1 MQEQIEAIKRSFNEK
16 LEKLVSGEEL
26 EKLRVEYLGKKGEF
40 TQVLRSMGSL
50 SPEERPLMGKFVNE
64 AKEELEEKIQSLKEK
79 IKEKMTE
86 VKLKSEIIDIT
97 LPGVKSPLGGKHP
110 LMITMETIENI
121 FLEMG
126 FTIEEGPEVELDY
139 YNFEALNIPKDHP
152 ARGEQDTFYINDN
165 VVLRTQTSPVQIR
178 TIENQKPPI
187 KMLSPGKVYRSD
199 DLDATHS
206 PIFYQIEGLVID
218 KGITFADLKGTLEQF
233 VKKLY
238 GDSTEVKFRPHHFPF
253 TEPSAELDGTCFVC
267 HGEGCKVCKGEGWI
281 ELLGCGMV
289 HPDVLRKGGI
299 DPEVYSGFA
308 FGFGLDRMTMQKFG
322 IDDIR
327 LLYESDMRFLKQF
340 K

>member
-1 MQEQIEAIKRSFNEK
+1 MKAQIDAIKKSFNDK
-16 LEKLVSGEEL
+16 LSSLKNSEEL
-26 EKLRVEYLGKKGEF
+26 EKLRIEYLGKKGEF
-40 TQVLRSMGSL
+40 TQVLRSMGNL
-50 SPEERPLMGKFVNE
+50 SPEERPLVGKLVND
-64 AKEELEEKIQSLKEK
+64 AKEELEAKIQSLKESLR
-79 IKEKMTE
+79 EKLIE
-86 VKLKSEIIDIT
+86 DKLKSEVIDIT
-97 LPGVKSPLGGKHP
+97 LPGVKTPIGGKHP
-110 LMITMETIENI
+110 LMITMENIENI

-152 ARGEQDTFYINDN
+152 ARSEQDTFYIDDQ

-178 TIENQKPPI
+178 TIEKQKPPI
-187 KMLSPGKVYRSD
+187 KMISPGKVYRSD
-199 DLDATHS
+199 DVDATHS
-206 PIFYQIEGLVID
+206 PIFYQVEGLVID
-218 KGITFADLKGTLEQF
+218 KGITFADLKGTLELF

-238 GDSTEVKFRPHHFPF
+238 GDSIKTKFRPHHFPF
-253 TEPSAELDGTCFVC
+253 TEPSAEMDGTCFVC
-267 HGEGCKVCKGEGWI
+267 QGEGCKVCKGEGWI

-289 HPDVLRKGGI
+289 HPEVLRKGGI